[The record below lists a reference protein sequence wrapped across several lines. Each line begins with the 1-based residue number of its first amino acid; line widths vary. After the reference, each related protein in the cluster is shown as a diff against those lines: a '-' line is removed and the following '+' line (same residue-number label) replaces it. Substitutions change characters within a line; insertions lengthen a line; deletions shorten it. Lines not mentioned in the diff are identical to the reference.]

1 MSDQRHTLRHIEI
14 LSPLSDQALAAFE
27 EGCRWQAYR
36 ARKQIVAHNDES
48 RDVFF
53 VVYGRVRVTIF
64 SLKGKEVSYREV
76 EAGEM
81 FGEFAAIDGAPRSAS
96 IIAAEECLVAAMPP
110 DSFWQLLCDHPDVM
124 AALLKS
130 HVSLLRLYSERIFEF
145 TALAVSNR
153 IQAELL
159 RLAREHMIDDRRA
172 AIYPVPT
179 HPAIASRVS
188 THREAVTR
196 ELSSLTREGFL
207 ERRDDKL
214 YVNDVDQLER
224 RVQEVIGL

>member
-1 MSDQRHTLRHIEI
+1 MSAQRHTLRHVQI
-14 LSPLSDQALAAFE
+14 LSPLSDQALAVFE
-27 EGCRWQAYR
+27 QQCRWQAYR

-81 FGEFAAIDGAPRSAS
+81 FGEFAAIDGEPRSAS

-196 ELSSLTREGFL
+196 ELSSLTRDGLL

-214 YVNDVDQLER
+214 YVNDVNKLER
-224 RVQEVIGL
+224 LVQEVIGS